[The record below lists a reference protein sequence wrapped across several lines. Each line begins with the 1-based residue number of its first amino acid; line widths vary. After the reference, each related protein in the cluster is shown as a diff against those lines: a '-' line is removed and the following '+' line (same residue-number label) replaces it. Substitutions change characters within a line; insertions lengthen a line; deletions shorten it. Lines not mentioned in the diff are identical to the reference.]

1 MTNRIHTEDIEEAR
15 DAEVITPPPP
25 TRDAEVITPP
35 PPPTED
41 ISSKTAPVRPAPP
54 APAEGRANVELLL
67 PADRRDH
74 LKAAWVEVQSAFID
88 EPADS
93 VRRADA
99 LVKDVLKSV
108 SERFEA
114 VRRDLENEWSRG
126 GEAASTESLRLAIRR
141 YRTLFDRLL
150 GI

>member
-15 DAEVITPPPP
+15 DAEVLTPPPP
-25 TRDAEVITPP
+25 TRDAEVITP

-41 ISSKTAPVRPAPP
+41 ISSKTAPVRPAP
-54 APAEGRANVELLL
+54 APVEGRANAELLL

>member
-1 MTNRIHTEDIEEAR
+1 MTNRIHTEEVEE
-15 DAEVITPPPP
+15 
-25 TRDAEVITPP
+25 TRDAEVIVTPP
-35 PPPTED
+35 PANED
-41 ISSKTAPVRPAPP
+41 LSNKTVPVRPAPT
-54 APAEGRANVELLL
+54 APAEGRAGTELLL

-74 LKAAWVEVQSAFID
+74 LKAAWMEAQSSFID
-88 EPADS
+88 EPAEA
-93 VRRADA
+93 VRRADG

-114 VRRDLENEWSRG
+114 LRRDLENEWARG
-126 GEAASTESLRLAIRR
+126 GEAASTETLRLAIRR

>member
-1 MTNRIHTEDIEEAR
+1 MTNRIHTETVEDTK
-15 DAEVITPPPP
+15 DAELI
-25 TRDAEVITPP
+25 IP

-41 ISSKTAPVRPAPP
+41 ISSKTVPARPAPP
-54 APAEGRANVELLL
+54 VPVEGRTGVELLL
-67 PADRRDH
+67 PADRRDQ
-74 LKAAWVEVQSAFID
+74 LKAAWMEAQSAFID

-114 VRRDLENEWSRG
+114 VRRDLENEWARG